1 MKKCALLS
9 VISSMVLLGCS
20 STEPPQSPASTS
32 KSDVLSS
39 QPLIPDPEAP
49 ARVLLRG
56 EIMVGH
62 ESRTIHPCNSNA
74 TYWLELPAPVR
85 TAAESMTTKP
95 NQAMYAEVFGYFE
108 PATSGFAQEFGSKF
122 VVSEFNIITTENRN
136 RCQQA
141 PQEAKAFGNEPS
153 WSAHVTEHAVEL
165 SELGKDTLHLPVVN
179 LEQSLNESH
188 YSLTQGQLIIRPQMC
203 RDTMSDSI
211 YGWTAQLHVADRNLT
226 GCYTDSNRTI
236 DPVTGTYRQSL
247 DSSTTLTL
255 TLSAD
260 HQAESRYSYNDGS
273 HDVVEQGHWQTLNS
287 DLIQVTSVSYQGQQ
301 IIAVRDFELKGDTL
315 STQYETI
322 NGATYPLT
330 NDGLNLK
337 KAL

>member
-1 MKKCALLS
+1 MKKCTLLS

-20 STEPPQSPASTS
+20 STEPPQSSASTTES
-32 KSDVLSS
+32 NVLST
-39 QPLIPDPEAP
+39 QPLIPDTEAP

-74 TYWLELPAPVR
+74 TYWLELPTQVR
-85 TAAESMTTKP
+85 TAVESMTTKP

-108 PATSGFAQEFGSKF
+108 PATSGFAQQFGSKF
-122 VVSEFNIITTENRN
+122 VVTEFNVISTENSN

-141 PQEAKAFGNEPS
+141 PREARAFGNEPS
-153 WSAHVTEHAVEL
+153 WSADVSEGAIEL
-165 SELGKDTLHLPVVN
+165 SQLGKETLHLPVVN
-179 LEQSLNESH
+179 LEQSLSESR
-188 YSLTQGQLIIRPQMC
+188 YSLTQGQLVIRPQMC

-211 YGWTAQLHVADRNLT
+211 YGWTAQLQVADRSFS
-226 GCYTDSNRTI
+226 GCYNDSSYPS
-236 DPVTGTYRQSL
+236 DQVAGTYSQSI
-247 DSSTTLTL
+247 DNSTLLTL
-255 TLSAD
+255 TLSTD
-260 HQAESRYSYNDGS
+260 HRAESRYSYNDGS
-273 HDVVEQGHWQTLNS
+273 QDVVEQGHWQTLNS
-287 DLIQVTSVSYQGQQ
+287 DLIQVTSVTYQGQQ
-301 IIAVRDFELKGDTL
+301 IIAVREFELKGDTL

-337 KAL
+337 KAQ